1 MIVLAPFISNT
12 VQDQRFVARGAPNHH
27 QGPTSTLPILVKPME
42 YQTAY
47 FGYKE
52 NIDVFLAA
60 TATGSTLS
68 VQTPH
73 FVIPELDWNVPI
85 TLPDMLVSFDLDKG
99 ILAKFVESAS
109 KSPTVKVTKVDGIRK
124 HAQLFRISGAP
135 LTMINRL
142 KLLKRRKDTPRIG
155 GTIPIEGLHVLK
167 TCIDFLELYLR
178 TNTYPAFKSDD
189 TKNGQGKVVI
199 NGAKRVAMDFGDI
212 RRAAKKAKYSDG
224 IEVTSGSKKENGF
237 WFGEKTDAEIEV
249 DMEAAIYDSL
259 DNDLVIH
266 AKPSPAKSSNI
277 SFGLPKDC
285 PELPGIIFPY
295 FPGMLAPDNNIIRTT
310 IGDLFFRCLG
320 PDPREAFSNFRKDV
334 GMLGSTSAGIE
345 LSHIF
350 QGVKIS
356 LEAQGQLYLMFD
368 GAVYLGFV
376 VLGAKW
382 QINVGNVWHSP
393 STSSE
398 LRDALSEIHTHTGSI
413 EAIANMMVEAGIMVD
428 LNDSTTPVG
437 LARAVVRMDFGE
449 ELEDETEE
457 QARQKKMRDFM
468 TLLHKLNF
476 PRPKTSFSLITF
488 QDALAAIFDPTISI
502 EDQPV
507 QFPKSFDELYLLS
520 SRVGLVLSRFGV
532 KSPSF
537 VIPKVDKSVSVDI
550 GTLGHKE
557 TREGEVEKV
566 LKDLKRVMIAEKPF
580 ETAVK
585 DMNRFLQSPVF
596 VDSSKERAA
605 GYRHHVFTGPS
616 EIRKLVECVVLGMPA
631 VVSFGGSGSK
641 KGKGK
646 ATEAATGDLE
656 DMDFDDLFT

>member
-1 MIVLAPFISNT
+1 
-12 VQDQRFVARGAPNHH
+12 
-27 QGPTSTLPILVKPME
+27 ME

-85 TLPDMLVSFDLDKG
+85 TLPDMVVSFDLDKG
-99 ILAKFVESAS
+99 VLARFVESAS
-109 KSPTVKVTKVDGIRK
+109 RSPTVTVTKVDGIKK
-124 HAQLFRISGAP
+124 HSQLFRITGAP
-135 LTMINRL
+135 LSLINRL

-155 GTIPIEGLHVLK
+155 GTVPIEGLHVLK

-189 TKNGQGKVVI
+189 ATTSQTKSAISGT
-199 NGAKRVAMDFGDI
+199 KRAVMDFDDI
-212 RRAAKKAKYSDG
+212 RRAAKKARYSEG
-224 IEVTSGSKKENGF
+224 IEVKSGAVKENGF
-237 WFGEKTDAEIEV
+237 WFGEKSDVEIEV
-249 DMEAAIYDSL
+249 DMEASIYDQL

-295 FPGMLAPDNNIIRTT
+295 FSGMLSPDNNIIRTT
-310 IGDLFFRCLG
+310 IGNLFFRCLG
-320 PDPREAFSNFRKDV
+320 PDPREAFSSFRKDV

-350 QGVKIS
+350 QGVNIS

-368 GAVYLGFV
+368 GSVYLGFV

-393 STSSE
+393 SASAD
-398 LRDALSEIHTHTGSI
+398 LREALKEIHTHVGSI
-413 EAIANMMVEAGIMVD
+413 ESIANMMVEAGIMVD
-428 LNDSTTPVG
+428 LNPSTTPVG
-437 LARAVVRMDFGE
+437 LARAAIRMDFGE

-457 QARQKKMRDFM
+457 MERQKKMRDFM
-468 TLLHKLNF
+468 THLHKLNF
-476 PRPKTSFSLITF
+476 PRPKTSFSINTF
-488 QDALAAIFDPTISI
+488 QDALAAIFDPTVSI

-507 QFPKSFDELYLLS
+507 QFPKSFDDLYLLGT
-520 SRVGLVLSRFGV
+520 RTGLVLSRFGV

-537 VIPKVDKSVSVDI
+537 VIPKVDKSVPVDNSA
-550 GTLGHKE
+550 LGHKD

-580 ETAVK
+580 EIAVK

-616 EIRKLVECVVLGMPA
+616 EIRKLVECVVLGIPQ
-631 VVSFGGSGSK
+631 VVSTSSGSGSK
-641 KGKGK
+641 KGKEK
-646 ATEAATGDLE
+646 AVVAAVGDLE
-656 DMDFDDLFT
+656 EMDFDDLFAA